1 MFKSRR
7 RPISFTASIRRIST
21 MAFPVRSIAE
31 VMIVAASASPP
42 RPGHARDP
50 LLLGP
55 LDQVLLPLR
64 LLACHLFG
72 LDGLHELPAAVEV
85 GDGDVVQCEV
95 EVRHA

>member
-1 MFKSRR
+1 
-7 RPISFTASIRRIST
+7 

-31 VMIVAASASPP
+31 VMIVAASASP

-64 LLACHLFG
+64 LLARHMLG
-72 LDGLHELPAAVEV
+72 LDGLHELPAEVEV
-85 GDGDVVQCEV
+85 GDGDVIQCEV
-95 EVRHA
+95 EVSAA